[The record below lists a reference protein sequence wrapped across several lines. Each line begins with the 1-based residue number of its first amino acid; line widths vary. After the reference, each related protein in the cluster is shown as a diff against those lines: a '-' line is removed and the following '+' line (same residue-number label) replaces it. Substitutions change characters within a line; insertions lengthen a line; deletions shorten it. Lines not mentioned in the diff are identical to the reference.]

1 MESGMTKYA
10 WKIISDLPDPWDTLL
25 TEDLSSLAEIWQEH
39 KENLHGSDALKTFN
53 EQLQREWAIETGI
66 IEGLYTLD
74 RGTTQLL
81 IERGI
86 EGSLISHGASNKAVS
101 EILPIMKDQ
110 ESVVKGLFDFVGQ
123 SRPLSTS
130 YIKELH
136 QMLTA
141 HQYTVDA
148 VDSFGRI
155 MKMELKRGQ
164 WKISPNNP
172 TRPDGNIHEYC
183 PPEHV
188 ASEMDRLI
196 AMHEEHRVAGIS
208 PEVAAAWLHH
218 RFTQIHPFQDGNGRV
233 ARSLASL
240 VFLRAG
246 WFPLVIISDK
256 HRNDYIKACEDADD
270 GNLQPLVTLFTGIQ
284 KQAFMQA
291 LSISTEIIEDSD
303 AMQAV
308 IAAAVKKIKGRAEE
322 TYSDKKAVF
331 EMSRKLEDN
340 TNDKLQSLCRELQ
353 SQLSGIDHSYS
364 IETDRSTEDTSHW
377 FMDQVI
383 SIAEDLNCFADI
395 PSYHGWNRLK
405 IRKTNQR
412 QTEIVISFHS
422 LGRSFSGALTAL
434 AFLVH
439 RSVAEDHSPSLEGPS
454 AICND
459 VFQFSYNQD
468 LQKVEER
475 FNLWINKVLVTGLD
489 QWRRQL

>member
-1 MESGMTKYA
+1 MTKYV
-10 WKIISDLPDPWDTLL
+10 WKIISDLPDDWDRLL

-39 KENLHGSDALKTFN
+39 KEKLHGSDALKTFN

-86 EGSLISHGASNKAVS
+86 EGSLIPHGASDKAVS

-123 SRPLSTS
+123 SRLLSTS

-148 VDSFGRI
+148 VDPFGRV

-164 WKISPNNP
+164 WKTSSNNP
-172 TRPDGNIHEYC
+172 TRSDGSVHEYC

-196 AMHEEHRVAGIS
+196 AMHEEQRAAGVS
-208 PEVAAAWLHH
+208 PEAAAAWLHH

-270 GNLQPLVTLFTGIQ
+270 GNLQPLVRLFTGIQ
-284 KQAFMQA
+284 KQAFIQA
-291 LSISTEIIEDSD
+291 LSISGEIIEDSE

-308 IAAAVKKIKGRAEE
+308 IAAAVKRIKGRAEE
-322 TYSDKKAVF
+322 VSTDKKAVF
-331 EMSRKLEDN
+331 ETSEKLEDN
-340 TNDKLQSLCRELQ
+340 TNDKLQSLSLELR
-353 SQLSGIDHSYS
+353 SQLAGIDDSYC
-364 IETDRSTEDTSHW
+364 IETDRSTENTSHW

-383 SIAEDLNCFADI
+383 SIAEDLNYFADMR
-395 PSYHGWNRLK
+395 SYHGWNRLTIK
-405 IRKTNQR
+405 KTNQR

-422 LGRSFSGALTAL
+422 LGMDFSGVLTVL
-434 AFLVH
+434 AFVVH
-439 RSVAEDHSPSLEGPS
+439 RSVMEDHNPSLDGPY
-454 AICND
+454 AICSD
-459 VFQFSYNQD
+459 VFQFSCNQD
-468 LQKVEER
+468 VEKTEER
-475 FNLWINKVLVTGLD
+475 FNLWINKVLVAGLD